1 MSKQP
6 TDADVAI
13 PPDAA
18 FHLAVDEALLTMA
31 EAGRCGPSLRIWSLP
46 SIAVVLGRS
55 SKIDRETDRKF
66 CLQQGI
72 PIMRRC
78 SGGASIVGGPN
89 CWMYSVV
96 LSANDF
102 PELRKIDSAHQF
114 VMSRLLA
121 AVQDQL
127 PTAGMQGI
135 CDLTLED
142 RKFSGNALRLTRN
155 HVLYHGT
162 LLVDADLQLVQQCLD
177 FAPRQ
182 PDYRQGRDHQAFI
195 TNAPLSIDPL
205 RRSMQQQFGLSIS
218 EVDFGNVPAIYHSSQ
233 QAFEPA
239 SSAERVSAEVVERAI
254 ELAESRYRD
263 PSWSARH

>member
-1 MSKQP
+1 MNKQP
-6 TDADVAI
+6 LHADVAI
-13 PPDAA
+13 PPDVA
-18 FHLAVDEALLTMA
+18 FQLAVDEALLTMA
-31 EAGRCGPSLRIWSLP
+31 EAGHCGPSLRLWSLP

-55 SKIDRETDRKF
+55 SKIARETDRAF
-66 CLQQGI
+66 CLQHGI
-72 PIMRRC
+72 PITRRC

-96 LSANDF
+96 LSVDEI
-102 PELRKIDSAHQF
+102 PELRKIDRAHQF

-121 AVQDQL
+121 SVQDQL
-127 PTAGMQGI
+127 PAADMQGI
-135 CDLTLED
+135 CDLTLND

-195 TNAPLSIDPL
+195 TNAPLSIEPL
-205 RRSMQQQFGLSIS
+205 RKSMQQQFALPIS
-218 EVDFGNVPAIYHSSQ
+218 EIDFGSVPTIYHPSTQSLAPAESAQ
-233 QAFEPA
+233 LVTSDVLGQA
-239 SSAERVSAEVVERAI
+239 VK
-254 ELAESRYRD
+254 LAETRYRD
-263 PSWSARH
+263 PNWSARH